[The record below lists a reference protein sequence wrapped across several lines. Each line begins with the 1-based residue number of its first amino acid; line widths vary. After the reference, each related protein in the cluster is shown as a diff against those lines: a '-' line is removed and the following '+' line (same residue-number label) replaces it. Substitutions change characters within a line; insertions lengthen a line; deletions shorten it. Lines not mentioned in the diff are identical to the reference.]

1 VAIDEKNKKLYLK
14 EKFYKEK
21 SRLSTTDIYDLN
33 VANIDEITDLI
44 VGDNAEGR
52 LISELYKKGLNIVNC
67 EKGAGSIKAGIL
79 GMQDYE
85 IIVDP
90 ESFNLITEFNNY
102 CWNDKKAGIPIDNY
116 NHLIDPARYAFRKLA
131 TKRTKPNMIPISKGM
146 FG

>member
-67 EKGAGSIKAGIL
+67 ERSWKYKSWYFR
-79 GMQDYE
+79 D
-85 IIVDP
+85 
-90 ESFNLITEFNNY
+90 
-102 CWNDKKAGIPIDNY
+102 
-116 NHLIDPARYAFRKLA
+116 ARL
-131 TKRTKPNMIPISKGM
+131 
-146 FG
+146 

>member
-1 VAIDEKNKKLYLK
+1 
-14 EKFYKEK
+14 
-21 SRLSTTDIYDLN
+21 
-33 VANIDEITDLI
+33 
-44 VGDNAEGR
+44 
-52 LISELYKKGLNIVNC
+52 
-67 EKGAGSIKAGIL
+67 
-79 GMQDYE
+79 MQDYE

-90 ESFNLITEFNNY
+90 ESSNLITEFNNY